1 MTASKKT
8 DNHDPSAKLCLR
20 HYFMRKY
27 HRDGSA
33 RVLDCCMGSGFL
45 WRELR
50 RSHQVKEYLGL
61 DVKPKKG
68 RLKIDSAR
76 YLEAGGWAHD
86 VIDIDS
92 YGSPWRHWFGV
103 LRFSPDVCTCFLT
116 IGLVRM
122 AGGGAMQDEAKRAMG
137 IAGMQV
143 PQGIVGSLHG
153 ISFRYCLAACTD
165 YGMEITEALEAES
178 KGNARYIG
186 IRLKRVAR
194 QEVI

>member
-1 MTASKKT
+1 MTASRKT
-8 DNHDPSAKLCLR
+8 DNHDPRAKLNLR
-20 HYFMRKY
+20 RYFLEKY

-33 RVLDCCMGSGFL
+33 RVLDCCMGAGFI

-50 RSHQVKEYLGL
+50 REWKVAEYLGL

-76 YLEAGGWAHD
+76 YLEAGGWSHD
-86 VIDIDS
+86 MIDIDT

-103 LRFSPDVCTCFLT
+103 LRFAPDVCTVFLT
-116 IGLVRM
+116 IGLTQR
-122 AGGGAMQDEAKRAMG
+122 AGSPLPADGKRALG
-137 IAGMQV
+137 LGGFAYIPPAIQGALWHIAG
-143 PQGIVGSLHG
+143 
-153 ISFRYCLAACTD
+153 RYCLTACSD

-186 IRLKRVAR
+186 IRLKKLEA
-194 QEVI
+194 QGGK